1 MNKRKTT
8 VFLITLL
15 ALVACSQSG
24 GGSSRGRI
32 SRNPSHDSPQTSSI
46 SSNTSEKDNQSSDDT
61 SKPTSQQSSSNPVD
75 SSASSSQQ
83 SSESQPISSSE
94 TPISSDSSE
103 SSSSS
108 APIDEPFEYD
118 SYLVKH
124 LEGQTAEYVF
134 EAECTN
140 LGGKDGPGYSGA
152 SSEQGMAVY
161 DMANNCACVTYLYK
175 KGCSLNF
182 FIVSDRDVNNAE
194 MSLSLGG
201 EFIFVDLNP
210 EKYQIRVDYPD
221 AKYLESAETSEEGFL
236 GYWDDLFLKNFPDP
250 SVNGGYYVSPWEC
263 GSIEIDAYQSS
274 DIVGYFD
281 FKITSSLKLK
291 RGITCISLITA
302 NNEAVGMGTMAANAP
317 VVDNMMIKTSAQ
329 LGMFDQQDNFQGTN
343 GCHFK
348 A

>member
-15 ALVACSQSG
+15 ALVACSHS

-32 SRNPSHDSPQTSSI
+32 SRSTSREPGQTTEISDQPSENSSEADSTPLSTSEQSSNSSQTSQI
-46 SSNTSEKDNQSSDDT
+46 DQSSNSDQPSSSD
-61 SKPTSQQSSSNPVD
+61 QSSSD
-75 SSASSSQQ
+75 QST
-83 SSESQPISSSE
+83 SSEQH
-94 TPISSDSSE
+94 
-103 SSSSS
+103 
-108 APIDEPFEYD
+108 DEPFEYD
-118 SYLVKH
+118 QYLLKH
-124 LEGQTAEYVF
+124 PEGQSAEYVF

-140 LGGKDGPGYSGA
+140 LGGKEGPGYSGA
-152 SSEQGMAVY
+152 SSEKSMAVY

-175 KGCSLNF
+175 KGCSINF

-221 AKYLESAETSEEGFL
+221 TMYLDSAETSVDGCLGF
-236 GYWDDLFLKNFPDP
+236 WDALFLNTFPDP
-250 SVNGGYYVSPWEC
+250 SVNGGYYVTPWEC
-263 GSIEIDAYQSS
+263 GSIEIDAYGSS

-281 FKITSSLKLK
+281 YKITSSLKLK
-291 RGITCISLITA
+291 RGVTCISLITA
-302 NNEAVGMGTMAANAP
+302 NSEDVGMGTMAANAP
-317 VVDNMMIKTSAQ
+317 VINDMTIKTSAQ

-348 A
+348 S